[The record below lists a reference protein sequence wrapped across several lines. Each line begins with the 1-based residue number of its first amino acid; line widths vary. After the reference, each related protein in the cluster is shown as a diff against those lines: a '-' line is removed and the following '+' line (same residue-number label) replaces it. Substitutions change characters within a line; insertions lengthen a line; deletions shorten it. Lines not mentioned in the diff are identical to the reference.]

1 MYLKLLLKLQIE
13 KVSQKMQ
20 SVFLECETLFRE
32 NTSGFISNLSC
43 DHLVQ
48 EAMKSIFVISNF
60 NAIVLSV
67 DINVTKEF
75 RMNLL
80 EHILTLYFRFR
91 SISYAKD
98 IREKHKAA
106 KKDSRKRSLRA
117 EINRASSSTDHEGH

>member
-1 MYLKLLLKLQIE
+1 MDSGKSVK
-13 KVSQKMQ
+13 KMQ

-48 EAMKSIFVISNF
+48 EAMKNIFVISNF

-80 EHILTLYFRFR
+80 EHILTLYFRVR
-91 SISYAKD
+91 SFSYAKD

-106 KKDSRKRSLRA
+106 KKDSRKRSLRT